1 MWMIVYL
8 VGIIFIL
15 IGLYSAWTKK
25 PRCIARENA
34 EEVLNAEK
42 YEDYI
47 RKVGIVYIGLGG
59 IMIFVTVFSGLL
71 ELSILLHSIVLFCLY
86 IPLYN
91 FYNSL
96 NKRYFDPTISNAKD
110 KKLK

>member
-1 MWMIVYL
+1 MDDCIF

-25 PRCIARENA
+25 PKFISRENA
-34 EEVLNAEK
+34 DELLNAEQ
-42 YEDYI
+42 YGDYI
-47 RKVGIVYIGLGG
+47 QKVGIVYIGLGG

-71 ELSILLHSIVLFCLY
+71 ELPIFLHVIILLCLY
-86 IPLYN
+86 IPLLN
-91 FYNSL
+91 FYYSL
-96 NKRYFDPTISNAKD
+96 NKRYFDPSISNAKD

>member
-1 MWMIVYL
+1 MGMIVYL

-15 IGLYSAWTKK
+15 VGLYSAWTKK
-25 PRCIARENA
+25 PRFIARENA
-34 EEVLNAEK
+34 DELLNAEK
-42 YEDYI
+42 YGDYI
-47 RKVGIVYIGLGG
+47 QKVRIVYIGLGG

-96 NKRYFDPTISNAKD
+96 NKRYFDPSKSNRED
-110 KKLK
+110 ID

>member
-15 IGLYSAWTKK
+15 VGLYSAWTKK
-25 PRCIARENA
+25 PRFISHENA
-34 EEVLNAEK
+34 DELLNAEQ
-42 YEDYI
+42 YGDYI
-47 RKVGIVYIGLGG
+47 QKVAIVYIGLSG

-71 ELSILLHSIVLFCLY
+71 ELPIFLHLIILSCFS
-86 IPLYN
+86 IPLFI
-91 FYNSL
+91 FYQSL
-96 NKRYFDPTISNAKD
+96 NKRYFDPSISNAKD